1 MTDKY
6 TVRLIVNGREYMVD
20 VQPSWSLAYVLREKL
35 GLTGTK
41 IACANGDCGSC
52 TVIMD
57 GIAIL
62 SCLKLAVAVEG
73 KNIITIEG
81 LADGDKLHPIQG
93 SFIENAG
100 FQCGYCTPGMIMAA
114 KALLDGGLNPAEQ
127 EVREAIGGHICR
139 CGSYPRIVKS
149 ILNAAKTMGE
159 EQ

>member
-6 TVRLIVNGREYMVD
+6 SVRLIVNGREYMVD

-57 GIAIL
+57 GIAVL

-73 KNIITIEG
+73 KSIITIEG

-114 KALLDGGLNPAEQ
+114 KALLDGELNPAEQ

-149 ILNAAKTMGE
+149 ILNAAKIMGE